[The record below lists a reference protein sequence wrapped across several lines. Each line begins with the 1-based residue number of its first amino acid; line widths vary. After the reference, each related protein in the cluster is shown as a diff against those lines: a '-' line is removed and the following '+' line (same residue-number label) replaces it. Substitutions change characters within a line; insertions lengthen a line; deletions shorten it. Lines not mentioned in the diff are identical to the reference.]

1 MDLLYAIHPTFRL
14 SCILCLFVSLTSKL
28 LIPPEHTRVDDD
40 DGLFVK
46 NSYQKRLL

>member
-1 MDLLYAIHPTFRL
+1 MNMDFTQFTQISDYLVFF
-14 SCILCLFVSLTSKL
+14 LFVSLTSKL

-40 DGLFVK
+40 DGLFVN